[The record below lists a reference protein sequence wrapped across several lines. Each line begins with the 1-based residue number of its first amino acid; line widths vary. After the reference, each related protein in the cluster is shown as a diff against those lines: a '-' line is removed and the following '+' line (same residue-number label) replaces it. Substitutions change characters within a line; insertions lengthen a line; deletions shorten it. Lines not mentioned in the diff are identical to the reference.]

1 MSLEDNVRLI
11 VEQVI
16 NQMAV
21 QQNKTV
27 PPKKNHVHGVV
38 EQRSPSKS
46 VTVENMEGALSDITA
61 VDMQK
66 QLNVPEPVDA
76 ELYKDMKLNTPAR
89 IGVWRSGTRPLTE
102 TMLRFRAD
110 HATAQDAVLNDVSE
124 EFVQKMELPKLQT
137 ACRDKDEFLTRPDL
151 GRKLSADSLEL
162 LRKQGKK
169 GCDVQFIIVDGLS
182 STAVEANV
190 PDIYQALVQGLKS
203 LNVTDIGAPFFVKYG
218 RVAIMDVIGEELKPK
233 VAIVLIG
240 ERPGLGT
247 AESLSAY
254 LAYNPRQGM
263 VESERTVFSN
273 IHKGGT
279 PAVEAGAHI
288 AGIIKTVLERKVSGV
303 ELNS

>member
-11 VEQVI
+11 VEQVL

-27 PPKKNHVHGVV
+27 SPKKNHVHGVV

-110 HATAQDAVLNDVSE
+110 HATAQDAVLNDVPE
-124 EFVQKMELPKLQT
+124 EFIQKMELPKLQT

-169 GCDVQFIIVDGLS
+169 GCDVQFIIVD
-182 STAVEANV
+182 
-190 PDIYQALVQGLKS
+190 K
-203 LNVTDIGAPFFVKYG
+203 
-218 RVAIMDVIGEELKPK
+218 
-233 VAIVLIG
+233 
-240 ERPGLGT
+240 
-247 AESLSAY
+247 
-254 LAYNPRQGM
+254 
-263 VESERTVFSN
+263 
-273 IHKGGT
+273 
-279 PAVEAGAHI
+279 
-288 AGIIKTVLERKVSGV
+288 KT
-303 ELNS
+303 